1 MPMWGGN
8 SLPPVLV
15 EIPKLMFLCSQSDQR
30 ARFRVPRRTHE
41 ELAKFPPCWLTFR
54 NLTFRIVFWSY
65 VEMRDCNRKTFPLVA
80 VTCSG
85 GLWVFHVERLHRA
98 GLVGPKLGIADFAG
112 AESDAAPAQHSAASG
127 SAPHPWSLV
136 DAEGET
142 AWKVWTRL
150 KAGFD

>member
-85 GLWVFHVERLHRA
+85 GLWVFQRRTIASRGV
-98 GLVGPKLGIADFAG
+98 GLTQTGNCRFRRCRKRCGTC
-112 AESDAAPAQHSAASG
+112 PA
-127 SAPHPWSLV
+127 LCC
-136 DAEGET
+136 
-142 AWKVWTRL
+142 
-150 KAGFD
+150 